1 MTGKSPLTNTIIAF
15 VVIAVV
21 VCVWLL
27 AIAPV
32 FQEKEKQ
39 ARSEN
44 AALVKDITEIEA
56 MNGNTEDL
64 ENRISE
70 TEAFLTKKY
79 SSRTDTASVAAERIE
94 NIVAGLG
101 FRTSRVAVAKE
112 VMLHPAGTLTPAL
125 YSVDITFLI
134 ESTEEA
140 GAPVIRAIENYA
152 LGDFEITSFVFR
164 RHMPEADDEDEDG
177 NENVEAASFGEW
189 IFTATL
195 YFYE

>member
-1 MTGKSPLTNTIIAF
+1 MTGKNSVLYTVIIF

-21 VCVWLL
+21 VCVWLI

-32 FQEKEKQ
+32 FQEKEKEV
-39 ARSEN
+39 RSEN
-44 AALVKDITEIEA
+44 AALVKDIAEIDA
-56 MNGNTEDL
+56 MNGNTQDL
-64 ENRISE
+64 ENRIAE

-79 SSRTDTASVAAERIE
+79 SSRTDTASDAAGRIE

-101 FRTSRVAVAKE
+101 LRTSKVAVAQE
-112 VMLHPAGTLTPAL
+112 VMLHPAGTITPAL

-152 LGDFEITSFVFR
+152 LGDFDITSFVFR
-164 RHMPEADDEDEDG
+164 QYMPIAEDEDEESEDTR
-177 NENVEAASFGEW
+177 AAAVGEW

-195 YFYE
+195 YFYD